1 MFSAEIFELIVF
13 VMVVT
18 IVATVTLAVI
28 SYGAFRAR
36 EKRQASPGPT
46 REGNDRPHFF
56 EKVHLPASPGTTK

>member
-1 MFSAEIFELIVF
+1 MFSAEVFDLIVL

-36 EKRQASPGPT
+36 ERRQASSGPT
-46 REGNDRPHFF
+46 SAGKERPHFF
-56 EKVHLPASPGTTK
+56 ERVQLSARPGTE